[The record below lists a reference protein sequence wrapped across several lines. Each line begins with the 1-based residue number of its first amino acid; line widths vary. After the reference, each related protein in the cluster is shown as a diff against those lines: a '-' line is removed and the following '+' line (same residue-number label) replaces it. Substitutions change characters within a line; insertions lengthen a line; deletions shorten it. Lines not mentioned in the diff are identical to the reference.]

1 MDQIPQDLSQVP
13 QPTEDNLTA
22 TLANRFQHGQ
32 FYTRIASSVLVQLN
46 PFHSGKVELS
56 ENILQDQVLTYKD
69 GARLV
74 AGTGHNQRMAPPH
87 AIELATSAYLH
98 MRRTGQDQSIITSG
112 QSGSGKTEGARQ
124 VIRQL
129 LALSSAPKKE
139 SRVQN
144 QIQAAGIILEAFGHA
159 KTSLNDNASRVGRFT
174 ELQFNERGRL
184 LGAKMLDYF
193 LEKKRISQSA
203 SKPDERNFHIF
214 YQLLAGATAEEK
226 THLRLTE
233 AGGSG
238 ATGSSSGFNYL
249 SSASLNRNRT
259 LRGIDDEAE
268 FSNLKTALKVLG
280 FQKKQVAQIF
290 QLLAAV
296 LHLGNLTFMEDTTHT
311 NDACVVRNVD
321 NLIFVADI
329 LGVDPEAL
337 QTTLTYKTKMIKK
350 ELCSVFLDT
359 AGAEQQRDELAQ
371 ALYSLLFSWIVE
383 FFNVKLCHDTPANFI
398 GVVDM
403 FGFQQY
409 STNGLDQFCVNY
421 ANERLH
427 QFFLHQVFEA
437 SHADFE
443 LEGITSIPRIH
454 FFDNA
459 ACLQMLGHQEP
470 DEGLIGI
477 MSSQSNHIGRKTD
490 ATMLEAFSKEY
501 AKHDSLTVTRNMNS
515 YPSFTVQHYLAPVS
529 YTVDGWLEQN
539 VDNLSS
545 DFVTLFRGGP
555 GAAPSMNT
563 FVQGLFTDKALTTES
578 HPRNNKSIVA
588 AQQSIKPKRAPSMR
602 RPKADQVGAP
612 ARTKSEITTNK
623 SGPTAGKVVS
633 MSAQI
638 QSAMQELCDSLE
650 ETTPW
655 FLVCLKSN
663 ETGMPN
669 HVDSLHVKS
678 QVRSLCLAQIAQ
690 RLALEYTISCTHQ
703 EFLDRYLTLYLNLL
717 EDCPAGATTQA
728 RMEMVSAEE
737 KWAVQD
743 ASVGRYRVY
752 LSEKAWRELEFRL
765 KSLDSEN
772 KKSSGKKEGL
782 QQSTSAVVG
791 EMGFQHA
798 FGDPNNTMALGTPT
812 SFRGEI
818 LNMSEDDQ
826 SINSQS
832 ALAAPLLLQQQH
844 LQQHQDMLQQ
854 QQQQQ
859 YFMQGQGQGQGGYYS
874 GLHPAQAS
882 FMANERL
889 ENRSFYS
896 GDDNASEYDPYMRG
910 GLGGPGGEMGE
921 RFNRFENESVY
932 GGSEIYRPN
941 TRMFGDAEKRGMMM
955 HMDGASPDEGNGG
968 SGNGNGGGDG
978 LGGKKDGG
986 EDEEVEKEPMTAA
999 RRNWVFVT
1007 YALTWWIPS
1016 ICLSKCGKMVRPDIR
1031 MAWREKVALCV
1042 LIGLLSAVM
1051 IFYMVALGELVCP
1064 HQYVY
1069 SVNELSSY
1077 NKESSSPKTAIRGE
1091 VIDLKGFMP
1100 QHNPSIVTQ
1109 TQMLTYA
1116 GIEATGIFP
1125 VQPSA
1130 LCDGTGGFGSA
1141 SIDPSV
1147 MMPPAATFD
1156 PISVYHDFRSFMN
1169 DSRPDWYFEKMVS
1182 MRRWRVGFLAY
1193 DPKWIQQ
1200 EASKDGV
1207 KKRWAV
1213 IDDNLYDLTDYIS
1226 NGRQGVIRTKTNATT
1241 NANRAFMSPEVVE
1254 LFATS
1259 AGQDVTKQF
1268 YSLPLEEGTKQAMLI
1283 CLRNLFFVGRVDLRT
1298 STKCQVSNYL
1308 LLVPSCLIV
1317 ATIAFKFLAALQ
1329 LGAKREPEEHDKF
1342 IILQVPCYTEGE
1354 ESLRKT
1360 LDSLAALRYDDK
1372 RKLLFVIADGM
1383 IIGSGNDRPT
1393 PRIVLDILGVDPNVD
1408 PEPLSFL
1415 SLGEGN
1421 KQHNM
1426 GKVYSGLYEH
1436 NGHVVPY
1443 VVIVKVG
1450 TPTERQ
1456 RPGNRGKRDS
1466 QMILMRFLNKVHFN
1480 AAMTPME
1487 LEMYHQIKNVIGVN
1501 PSFYEYTLMVDSDTE
1516 VMPDSLNRMVS
1527 VFLHDTKVMGLCG
1540 ETQIANEKDSWV
1552 TMMQVYEYFISHHL
1566 AKAFES
1572 LFGSV
1577 TCLPGCFCMYRI
1589 RTPTKSVP
1597 LLISNLIIEEYSE
1610 NKVDTLHKKNLLHL
1624 GEDRYL
1630 TTLMLKHFPNYKMTF
1645 TPDAQCR
1652 TNVPDQWKV
1661 LLSQRRRWINSTVH
1675 NLMELVFLP
1684 QLCGFCCFSMRFIVM
1699 IDLFATLIMPVTVI
1713 YIAYLIYKLVA
1724 DSQQIPKLALIMIG
1738 AVYGLQAVIFILRRK
1753 WEHIGWMIV
1762 YILAIPMFS
1771 FYLPIYSFWHFDDFS
1786 WGNTRLVVGEKGR
1799 KMAVSADQLEGK
1811 TFDPKSIPQ
1820 KKWSDYEQELWEVQT
1835 THSMESKGSR
1845 HPYGGGPYSQQQQL
1859 PPQQQYYGGAGDMS
1873 MHGSRAGS
1881 VYGGEMAMPMGPF
1894 MAGGYTNS
1902 RPQSP
1907 ALGLGMNPSQQQLQ
1921 QQGSMGTPV
1930 MSHAGLSTSIPGT
1943 PPARSYSPAPQLAYQ
1958 LQAPHTPQQPRNS
1971 WSAPS
1976 AGTSPGAQA
1985 AAASVRMSVQG
1996 APLTQYQMQLLQQ
2009 QQQQQQQQQSQNPNQ
2024 RY

>member
-32 FYTRIASSVLVQLN
+32 FYTRIASSVLIQLN

-74 AGTGHNQRMAPPH
+74 AGSGHNQRMPPH

-226 THLRLTE
+226 THLRLTD
-233 AGGSG
+233 AGGGG
-238 ATGSSSGFNYL
+238 APGSSSGFNYL
-249 SSASLNRNRT
+249 SSASLNKNRT

-296 LHLGNLTFMEDTTHT
+296 LHLGNLTFMEDTSHT

-329 LGVDPEAL
+329 LGVDPDAL
-337 QTTLTYKTKMIKK
+337 QNTLTYKTKMIKK
-350 ELCSVFLDT
+350 ELCSVFLDA

-409 STNGLDQFCVNY
+409 SSNGLDQFCVNY

-427 QFFLHQVFEA
+427 QFFLNQVFEA

-454 FFDNA
+454 FFDNS
-459 ACLQMLGHQEP
+459 ACLQMLGHHDP
-470 DEGLIGI
+470 DDGLIGI
-477 MSSQSNHIGRKTD
+477 MSRQSSHIGRKTD
-490 ATMLEAFSKEY
+490 ATMLEAFSKEF
-501 AKHDSLTVTRNMNS
+501 AKHDSLTVSRNMNS

-555 GAAPSMNT
+555 GVTPSMNT

-578 HPRNNKSIVA
+578 HPRNNKSIIA

-612 ARTKSEITTNK
+612 TRAKSEIATNK

-638 QSAMQELCDSLE
+638 QSALQELCDSLE

-703 EFLDRYLTLYLNLL
+703 EFLDRYLALYLNLL
-717 EDCPAGATTQA
+717 EDCVAGASTKA
-728 RMEMVSAEE
+728 RMEMVSTDE
-737 KWAVQD
+737 KWSLQD

-752 LSEKAWRELEFRL
+752 LSEKEWRELEFRL

-772 KKSSGKKEGL
+772 KKSSSGKKDGPE
-782 QQSTSAVVG
+782 QSTSAIVG

-798 FGDPNNTMALGTPT
+798 
-812 SFRGEI
+812 
-818 LNMSEDDQ
+818 
-826 SINSQS
+826 
-832 ALAAPLLLQQQH
+832 
-844 LQQHQDMLQQ
+844 
-854 QQQQQ
+854 
-859 YFMQGQGQGQGGYYS
+859 
-874 GLHPAQAS
+874 
-882 FMANERL
+882 L

-921 RFNRFENESVY
+921 RFSRFENESVY

-955 HMDGASPDEGNGG
+955 HMDGTSPDEGNGA
-968 SGNGNGGGDG
+968 SGNGDGIGGDG
-978 LGGKKDGG
+978 HGGKKDG
-986 EDEEVEKEPMTAA
+986 EDEEEEKEPMTPA

-1016 ICLSKCGKMVRPDIR
+1016 FCLSKCGKMVRPDIR

-1069 SVNELSSY
+1069 SLNELSSY
-1077 NKESSSPKTAIRGE
+1077 NKESGSPKTAIRGE
-1091 VIDLKGFMP
+1091 VIDMKGFMP
-1100 QHNPSIVTQ
+1100 QHNPSIVSETQ
-1109 TQMLTYA
+1109 LLTYA
-1116 GIEATGIFP
+1116 GLDATNIFP

-1147 MMPPAATFD
+1147 MMPPTTLD
-1156 PISVYHDFRSFMN
+1156 PISVYHDFRSFT
-1169 DSRPDWYFEKMVS
+1169 DDPRPDWYFEKMVF
-1182 MRRWRVGFLAY
+1182 MRRWRVGFVAY

-1226 NGRQGVIRTKTNATT
+1226 NGRQGTIQTKTNGTT
-1241 NANRAFMSPEVVE
+1241 NANRAFMTPEVVE

-1268 YSLPLEEGTKQAMLI
+1268 YSLPLEEGTKRAMLI

-1329 LGAKREPEEHDKF
+1329 LGSKREPEEHDKF

-1811 TFDPKSIPQ
+1811 AFDPKSIPQ

-1835 THSMESKGSR
+1835 THSLESKGSR
-1845 HPYGGGPYSQQQQL
+1845 HPYGAGGGGPYSQQQQ
-1859 PPQQQYYGGAGDMS
+1859 YYG
-1873 MHGSRAGS
+1873 GSRAGS
-1881 VYGGEMAMPMGPF
+1881 VYGGEMAMPMGAMTSGPF
-1894 MAGGYTNS
+1894 MAGGYTSS

-1907 ALGLGMNPSQQQLQ
+1907 ALGLGMNPAQLQ
-1921 QQGSMGTPV
+1921 QQQPVVSMGTPV
-1930 MSHAGLSTSIPGT
+1930 
-1943 PPARSYSPAPQLAYQ
+1943 
-1958 LQAPHTPQQPRNS
+1958 
-1971 WSAPS
+1971 
-1976 AGTSPGAQA
+1976 
-1985 AAASVRMSVQG
+1985 
-1996 APLTQYQMQLLQQ
+1996 
-2009 QQQQQQQQQSQNPNQ
+2009 
-2024 RY
+2024 

>member
-1 MDQIPQDLSQVP
+1 MDQQHQDLSQQP
-13 QPTEDNLTA
+13 RPTEDSLTSALA
-22 TLANRFQHGQ
+22 TRFQQGQ
-32 FYTRIASSVLVQLN
+32 IYTRIASSALVQVN
-46 PFHSGKVELS
+46 PFTPGKVELP
-56 ENILQDQVLTYKD
+56 ETTLQEQVLTYKD
-69 GARLV
+69 GARLPSPQ
-74 AGTGHNQRMAPPH
+74 NQRGSILSSSPH
-87 AIELATSAYLH
+87 LIELATSAYLH

-124 VIRQL
+124 LIHQL
-129 LALSSAPKKE
+129 LALSSQPKKE
-139 SRVQN
+139 ARVQN
-144 QIQAAGIILEAFGHA
+144 QILAAGIIIEAFGHA
-159 KTSLNDNASRVGRFT
+159 KTSLNVNASRVGRFT

-193 LEKKRISQSA
+193 LEKKRISCS
-203 SKPDERNFHIF
+203 SSSPDERNFHIF

-226 THLRLTE
+226 AHLHLTE
-233 AGGSG
+233 GQ
-238 ATGSSSGFNYL
+238 FHYL
-249 SSASLNRNRT
+249 SPASLNRNRT
-259 LRGIDDEAE
+259 LPGMDDVAE
-268 FSNLKTALKVLG
+268 FSNLKTALKILG

-321 NLIFVADI
+321 TLIFVADI
-329 LGVDPEAL
+329 LGVDPNAL
-337 QTTLTYKTKMIKK
+337 QNTLTYKTKLIKK
-350 ELCSVFLDT
+350 ELCSVFLDVQ
-359 AGAEQQRDELAQ
+359 GAEQQRDELAQ

-383 FFNVKLCHDTPANFI
+383 YFNVKLCHETPANFI

-409 STNGLDQFCVNY
+409 TSNGLDQFCVNY

-427 QFFLHQVFEA
+427 QFFLNQVFEA

-454 FFDNA
+454 YFDNS
-459 ACLQMLGHQEP
+459 ACLQMLGQNSE
-470 DEGLIGI
+470 DGLIGI
-477 MSSQSNHIGRKTD
+477 MSSQSRHISRKTD
-490 ATMLEAFSKEY
+490 TTMLEAFTKQY
-501 AKHDSLTVTRNMNS
+501 ARHDSLTVTRNMNS
-515 YPSFTVQHYLAPVS
+515 HPSFTIQHFLSPVT
-529 YTVDGWLEQN
+529 YTVEGWLEQN

-555 GAAPSMNT
+555 GVSASMNP

-578 HPRNNKSIVA
+578 HPRNNNTIVA
-588 AQQSIKPKRAPSMR
+588 AQQSIKPKRAPSTR
-602 RPKADQVGAP
+602 RPRKTEEDGSGNKE
-612 ARTKSEITTNK
+612 KSNDGG
-623 SGPTAGKVVS
+623 SPSAGKVVS
-633 MSAQI
+633 LAAQI
-638 QSAMQELCDSLE
+638 QSATQELCDSLE

-655 FLVCLKSN
+655 FLICLKSN
-663 ETGMPN
+663 DSGMPN
-669 HVDSLHVKS
+669 NVDTITLKS
-678 QVRSLCLAQIAQ
+678 QVRSLCLAQVAQ
-690 RLALEYTISCTHQ
+690 RLSLEYTISCTHQ
-703 EFLDRYLTLYLNLL
+703 EFLDRYTALYLNLL
-717 EDCPAGATTQA
+717 EDCAAGASTKI
-728 RMEMVSAEE
+728 RMDMICTEE
-737 KWAVQD
+737 KWTVQD
-743 ASVGRYRVY
+743 ASIGKYRVY
-752 LSEKAWRELEFRL
+752 LSERSWRELEFRL
-765 KSLDSEN
+765 KGQETDKKGGN
-772 KKSSGKKEGL
+772 KKDGSATAAGGLEYASSAL
-782 QQSTSAVVG
+782 IND
-791 EMGFQHA
+791 MGFQQSLSGG
-798 FGDPNNTMALGTPT
+798 FETPG

-818 LNMSEDDQ
+818 LNLSEDDQ
-826 SINSQS
+826 SINSNT
-832 ALAAPLLLQQQH
+832 AMAAPLLLQHQH
-844 LQQHQDMLQQ
+844 LQQHQEMLQQ

-859 YFMQGQGQGQGGYYS
+859 QQGYFMQPGSGGYYG
-874 GLHPAQAS
+874 GLHPAHAS

-896 GDDNASEYDPYMRG
+896 GDDNQSEYDPYMRG
-910 GLGGPGGEMGE
+910 VSGPNGGDMD

-941 TRMFGDAEKRGMMM
+941 TRMFRDSEKRGMN
-955 HMDGASPDEGNGG
+955 MDGSSPDGDNEGT
-968 SGNGNGGGDG
+968 
-978 LGGKKDGG
+978 LAGGKDSNIGKKGA
-986 EDEEVEKEPMTAA
+986 EDEEEEEKIPMTAA
-999 RRNWVFVT
+999 RRNWVFLT

-1016 ICLSKCGKMVRPDIR
+1016 VLLNKCGRMVRPDIR
-1031 MAWREKVALCV
+1031 MAWREKVALCI
-1042 LIGLLSAVM
+1042 LIFFLSLIMVFYIAV
-1051 IFYMVALGELVCP
+1051 LGELICP

-1069 SVNELSSY
+1069 SPGELSGHDAKSGT
-1077 NKESSSPKTAIRGE
+1077 PMTMIRGE
-1091 VIDLKGFMP
+1091 IFDMNKFMV
-1100 QHNPSIVTQ
+1100 QHNPNIVTQ
-1109 TQMLTYA
+1109 QQLLQYA
-1116 GIEATGIFP
+1116 GIDATPIFP
-1125 VQPSA
+1125 VQPSS
-1130 LCDGTGGFGSA
+1130 LCDGLGGYGSA
-1141 SIDPSV
+1141 SIDPSIQLPV
-1147 MMPPAATFD
+1147 LGAVD
-1156 PISVYHDFRSFMN
+1156 PNSNYHDFRSFKN
-1169 DSRPDWYFEKMVS
+1169 DSRPDWYYEKMVF
-1182 MRRWRVGFLAY
+1182 MRQWRVGFVAFT
-1193 DPKWIQQ
+1193 PKYIMEQ
-1200 EASKDGV
+1200 AAADNI
-1207 KKRWAV
+1207 KKRWAILDGNV
-1213 IDDNLYDLTDYIS
+1213 YDLTNYI
-1226 NGRQGVIRTKTNATT
+1226 NFGRQGTITPRPGQSAPAGVNA
-1241 NANRAFMSPEVVE
+1241 AFMEPTVVD
-1254 LFATS
+1254 LFATN
-1259 AGQDVTKQF
+1259 AGEDITTK
-1268 YSLPLEEGTKQAMLI
+1268 YNALPLDSSTKTAMLI
-1283 CLRNLFFVGRVDLRT
+1283 CLRNLFFSGRVDDRT
-1298 STKCQVSNYL
+1298 SLRCQFANYM
-1308 LLVPSCLIV
+1308 LLVPSILIV
-1317 ATIAFKFLAALQ
+1317 CTIGFKFLAALQ
-1329 LGAKREPEEHDKF
+1329 LGSKREPEEHDKF

-1415 SLGEGN
+1415 SLGDGN

-1443 VVIVKVG
+1443 VVVVKVG

-1480 AAMTPME
+1480 SPMTPME

-1516 VMPDSLNRMVS
+1516 VLPDSLNRMVS

-1589 RTPTKSVP
+1589 RTPTKSTP
-1597 LLISNLIIEEYSE
+1597 LLISNNIIDEYSE
-1610 NKVDTLHKKNLLHL
+1610 NRVDTLHKKNLLHL

-1699 IDLFATLIMPVTVI
+1699 IDLFATLIMPVTVV
-1713 YIAYLIYKLVA
+1713 YIVYLIYSIVTNPA
-1724 DSQQIPKLALIMIG
+1724 AVPKLALIMMG

-1762 YILAIPMFS
+1762 YILAIPVFS
-1771 FYLPIYSFWHFDDFS
+1771 FYLPLYSFWHFDDFS

-1799 KMAVSADQLEGK
+1799 KVAVSADQAEGAH
-1811 TFDPKSIPQ
+1811 FDPKSIPQ

-1835 THSMESKGSR
+1835 TGSLESKGSR
-1845 HPYGGGPYSQQQQL
+1845 NPYGSLGY
-1859 PPQQQYYGGAGDMS
+1859 PQ
-1873 MHGSRAGS
+1873 AGS
-1881 VYGGEMAMPMGPF
+1881 VYGGDMTMSMPLPMPTGPF
-1894 MAGGYTNS
+1894 MASVYGGS

-1907 ALGLGMNPSQQQLQ
+1907 AMGM
-1921 QQGSMGTPV
+1921 GGGGGMMGTPV
-1930 MSHAGLSTSIPGT
+1930 MGNAALMNTSPIPGT
-1943 PPARSYSPAPQLAYQ
+1943 PTRSYSPAPQFAYQ
-1958 LQAPHTPQQPRNS
+1958 QPQPQRQQQQGGNTYQQLQQMPRNS
-1971 WSAPS
+1971 WTAMSTTGS
-1976 AGTSPGAQA
+1976 QAGGGGGA
-1985 AAASVRMSVQG
+1985 RMSVQG
-1996 APLTQYQMQLLQQ
+1996 TPMN
-2009 QQQQQQQQQSQNPNQ
+2009 QNQNS
-2024 RY
+2024 RF

>member
-1 MDQIPQDLSQVP
+1 MDQQDLSQLP
-13 QPTEDNLTA
+13 HPTEDNLA
-22 TLANRFQHGQ
+22 AILADRFQQGH
-32 FYTRIASSVLVQLN
+32 FYTRIASSVLIQLN
-46 PFHSGKVELS
+46 PFHPGKVELS
-56 ENILQDQVLTYKD
+56 EAILQDQVLTYKD
-69 GARLV
+69 GARLGPTSSNKGGSSQQL
-74 AGTGHNQRMAPPH
+74 ATNGSIPH
-87 AIELATSAYLH
+87 AIQLATSAYLH

-124 VIRQL
+124 IIRQL
-129 LALSSAPKKE
+129 LSLSSQPKKE
-139 SRVQN
+139 ARVQN
-144 QIQAAGIILEAFGHA
+144 QILSAGVIIEAFGHA
-159 KTSLNDNASRVGRFT
+159 KTSLNVNASRVGRFT

-193 LEKKRISQSA
+193 LEKKRITRSA
-203 SKPDERNFHIF
+203 TAPDERNFHIF
-214 YQLLAGATAEEK
+214 YQLLAGATLEEK

-233 AGGSG
+233 GQ
-238 ATGSSSGFNYL
+238 FHYL

-259 LRGIDDEAE
+259 LPGMDDAAE
-268 FSNLKTALKVLG
+268 FGNLKTALKVLG

-311 NDACVVRNVD
+311 NDACIVRNVD
-321 NLIFVADI
+321 TLIFVADI
-329 LGVDPEAL
+329 LGVDPNAL
-337 QTTLTYKTKMIKK
+337 QNTLTYKTKLIKK
-350 ELCSVFLDT
+350 ELCSVFLD
-359 AGAEQQRDELAQ
+359 AQGAEQQRDELAQ

-383 FFNVKLCHDTPANFI
+383 FFNVKLCHEEPANFI

-403 FGFQQY
+403 FGFQQ
-409 STNGLDQFCVNY
+409 STTNGLDQFCVNY
-421 ANERLH
+421 ANERL
-427 QFFLHQVFEA
+427 QQYFLNQIFEA

-459 ACLQMLGHQEP
+459 ACLQMLGQKPE
-470 DEGLIGI
+470 DGLIGI
-477 MSSQSNHIGRKTD
+477 MSSQSRHISRKTD
-490 ATMLEAFSKEY
+490 ATMLEAFSNQY
-501 AKHDSLTVTRNMNS
+501 SKHDSLTVTRNMNS
-515 YPSFTVQHYLAPVS
+515 YPSFTIQHYLAPVT
-529 YTVDGWLEQN
+529 YTVEGWLEQN

-555 GAAPSMNT
+555 GVSASMNP
-563 FVQGLFTDKALTTES
+563 FVKGLFTDKALTTES
-578 HPRNNKSIVA
+578 HPRNNKTIVA

-602 RPKADQVGAP
+602 RPKKVDEDTTLSREKTDVNP
-612 ARTKSEITTNK
+612 A
-623 SGPTAGKVVS
+623 AGKVVS
-633 MSAQI
+633 LAAQI
-638 QSAMQELCDSLE
+638 QSATQELCDSLE

-663 ETGMPN
+663 DTGMPN
-669 HVDSLHVKS
+669 HVDHLVLKS
-678 QVRSLCLAQIAQ
+678 QVRSLCLAQASQ

-703 EFLDRYLTLYLNLL
+703 EFLDRYTILYVNLL
-717 EDCPAGATTQA
+717 EDCPAGASA
-728 RMEMVSAEE
+728 KSRMDLVAIDE
-737 KWAVQD
+737 KWSTQD
-743 ASVGRYRVY
+743 ASVGKYRIY
-752 LSEKAWRELEFRL
+752 LSERAWRELEFRL
-765 KSLDSEN
+765 KGTDSD
-772 KKSSGKKEGL
+772 KKGQKKDVSMAAGGGLESS
-782 QQSTSAVVG
+782 SSAVVNN
-791 EMGFQHA
+791 MGFQQ
-798 FGDPNNTMALGTPT
+798 ALGTPSGNPFET
-812 SFRGEI
+812 PSSFRGEA
-818 LNMSEDDQ
+818 LHMSEDDQ
-826 SINSQS
+826 SINSNT
-832 ALAAPLLLQQQH
+832 AMAAPLLLQQQH
-844 LQQHQDMLQQ
+844 LQQHQEMLQQ

-859 YFMQGQGQGQGGYYS
+859 GYFNQSNPQVGYHT
-874 GLHPAQAS
+874 GLHPAHPS
-882 FMANERL
+882 FLANERL

-896 GDDNASEYDPYMRG
+896 GDDNQSEYDPYMRNSI
-910 GLGGPGGEMGE
+910 GPGGHGGDME

-941 TRMFGDAEKRGMMM
+941 TRMFNDAEKRGMMM
-955 HMDGASPDEGNGG
+955 HIDSSSPDPDREGTLGDGMDGT
-968 SGNGNGGGDG
+968 
-978 LGGKKDGG
+978 GKKEGAEE
-986 EDEEVEKEPMTAA
+986 EDEDENEPTTTA
-999 RRNWVFVT
+999 RRNWVFLT
-1007 YALTWWIPS
+1007 YALTWWIPTF
-1016 ICLSKCGKMVRPDIR
+1016 LMSKCGRMQRPDIR
-1031 MAWREKVALCV
+1031 MAWREKVALCI
-1042 LIGLLSAVM
+1042 LIFFLSLVM
-1051 IFYMVALGELVCP
+1051 VFYIAILGELVCP

-1069 SVNELSSY
+1069 SPGELSGY
-1077 NKESSSPKTAIRGE
+1077 NADSSKPLTMIRGE
-1091 VIDLKGFMP
+1091 VIDMDSFMV
-1100 QHNPSIVTQ
+1100 QHSPNIVTR
-1109 TQMLTYA
+1109 TQLLQYA
-1116 GIEATGIFP
+1116 GLDATPIFP

-1130 LCDGTGGFGSA
+1130 LCDGLGGYGSA

-1147 MMPPAATFD
+1147 QLPVLGAVDAN
-1156 PISVYHDFRSFMN
+1156 SHYHDFRSFKN
-1169 DSRPDWYFEKMVS
+1169 DSRPDWYYEKMVFL
-1182 MRRWRVGFLAY
+1182 RKYRVGFLAFT
-1193 DPKWIQQ
+1193 PKHIKEQ
-1200 EASKDGV
+1200 AAADGT
-1207 KKRWAV
+1207 KRRWAILDGNV
-1213 IDDNLYDLTDYIS
+1213 YDMTDYIQA
-1226 NGRQGVIRTKTNATT
+1226 GRQGQIITKGGQVAPGGVNA
-1241 NANRAFMSPEVVE
+1241 AFMDPNIVD
-1254 LFATS
+1254 LFAS
-1259 AGQDVTKQF
+1259 NAGEDVTAK
-1268 YSLPLEEGTKQAMLI
+1268 YNALPLDSSMKTAMII
-1283 CLRNLFFVGRVDLRT
+1283 CLRNLFFVGRVDVRT
-1298 STKCQVSNYL
+1298 SVKCQFANYM
-1308 LLVPSCLIV
+1308 LLVPSILIV
-1317 ATIAFKFLAALQ
+1317 CTIGFKFLAALQ
-1329 LGAKREPEEHDKF
+1329 LGSKREPEEHDKF

-1436 NGHVVPY
+1436 NGHIVPY
-1443 VVIVKVG
+1443 VVVVKVG

-1480 AAMTPME
+1480 SPMTPLE

-1516 VMPDSLNRMVS
+1516 VLPDSLNRMVS

-1566 AKAFES
+1566 SKAFES

-1589 RTPTKSVP
+1589 RTPTKSTP
-1597 LLISNLIIEEYSE
+1597 LLISNSIIDDYSE
-1610 NKVDTLHKKNLLHL
+1610 NRVDTLHKKNLLHL

-1713 YIAYLIYKLVA
+1713 YIGYLIYQIVTNTTA
-1724 DSQQIPKLALIMIG
+1724 IPKLAFIMIG

-1762 YILAIPMFS
+1762 YILAIPVFS
-1771 FYLPIYSFWHFDDFS
+1771 FYLPLYSFWHFDDFS

-1799 KMAVSADQLEGK
+1799 KLAVSADQLEGNK
-1811 TFDPKSIPQ
+1811 FDPKSIPQ

-1835 THSMESKGSR
+1835 TGSLESKGSR
-1845 HPYGGGPYSQQQQL
+1845 HPYGAGYA
-1859 PPQQQYYGGAGDMS
+1859 PPQQQFYGDAGGY
-1873 MHGSRAGS
+1873 GSRAGS
-1881 VYGGEMAMPMGPF
+1881 VYGGEMPMANMTMGAVPMTMQSGPF
-1894 MAGGYTNS
+1894 MGGAYSHS

-1907 ALGLGMNPSQQQLQ
+1907 A
-1921 QQGSMGTPV
+1921 MGPMMANAPMV
-1930 MSHAGLSTSIPGT
+1930 NNSIPGT
-1943 PPARSYSPAPQLAYQ
+1943 PTRSYSPAPQFAHQQSYQ
-1958 LQAPHTPQQPRNS
+1958 QPQPQNSMPRNS
-1971 WSAPS
+1971 WT
-1976 AGTSPGAQA
+1976 AGSTVGSQVGGGG
-1985 AAASVRMSVQG
+1985 VRMSMSG
-1996 APLTQYQMQLLQQ
+1996 TPL
-2009 QQQQQQQQQSQNPNQ
+2009 NPNG

>member
-1 MDQIPQDLSQVP
+1 M
-13 QPTEDNLTA
+13 
-22 TLANRFQHGQ
+22 
-32 FYTRIASSVLVQLN
+32 
-46 PFHSGKVELS
+46 
-56 ENILQDQVLTYKD
+56 
-69 GARLV
+69 
-74 AGTGHNQRMAPPH
+74 
-87 AIELATSAYLH
+87 
-98 MRRTGQDQSIITSG
+98 
-112 QSGSGKTEGARQ
+112 
-124 VIRQL
+124 
-129 LALSSAPKKE
+129 
-139 SRVQN
+139 RVQN
-144 QIQAAGIILEAFGHA
+144 QIQAASTILEAFGHA

-193 LEKKRISQSA
+193 LEKKRVSQS
-203 SKPDERNFHIF
+203 SSRPDERNFHIF
-214 YQLLAGATAEEK
+214 YQLLAGATAEER
-226 THLRLTE
+226 THLRLPE
-233 AGGSG
+233 EGSG
-238 ATGSSSGFNYL
+238 FHYL
-249 SSASLNRNRT
+249 STASMNMSKNGSLK
-259 LRGIDDEAE
+259 GMDDATE
-268 FSNLKTALKVLG
+268 FTNVKTALKVMG
-280 FQKKQVAQIF
+280 FQKKQVAQMF

-321 NLIFVADI
+321 SLIYVADI
-329 LGVDPEAL
+329 LGVDPNAL
-337 QTTLTYKTKMIKK
+337 QNTLTYKTKMIKK
-350 ELCSVFLDT
+350 ELCSVFLDA

-383 FFNVKLCHDTPANFI
+383 FFNVRLCHETPANFI

-427 QFFLHQVFEA
+427 QFFLNHAFEA

-443 LEGITSIPRIH
+443 LEGITNIPRTQ

-459 ACLQMLGHQEP
+459 ACLQMLGGQDQEHQDSE
-470 DEGLIGI
+470 EGLIGI
-477 MSSQSNHIGRKTD
+477 MSSQSRHISRKTD
-490 ATMLEAFSKEY
+490 ITMLEAFSRQY
-501 AKHDSLTVTRNMNS
+501 PRHDSLTVTRNMNS
-515 YPSFTVQHYLAPVS
+515 YPSFTIQHFLAPVT
-529 YTVDGWLEQN
+529 YTVNGWLEQN

-555 GAAPSMNT
+555 GAAPSVNP
-563 FVQGLFTDKALTTES
+563 FIQGLFTDKALTTES

-602 RPKADQVGAP
+602 RPKSMKKLQQQPSSVGNKEKAGEIKAAEADSNA
-612 ARTKSEITTNK
+612 
-623 SGPTAGKVVS
+623 PTAGKVVS

-655 FLVCLKSN
+655 FLVCIKSN

-669 HVDSLHVKS
+669 HADSLHIKT
-678 QVRSLCLAQIAQ
+678 QVRSLCLAQVAH
-690 RLALEYTISCTHQ
+690 RLTHEYTISCTHQ
-703 EFLDRYLTLYLNLL
+703 EFLDRYVNVYLNLL
-717 EDCPAGATTQA
+717 EDVPAGATA
-728 RMEMVSAEE
+728 KSRMDLIYADE
-737 KWAVQD
+737 KWTVQD
-743 ASVGRYRVY
+743 ASIGRYQVF
-752 LSEKAWRELEFRL
+752 LSEKAWRELEHRY
-765 KSLDSEN
+765 KSFETE
-772 KKSSGKKEGL
+772 KKAGNKKEGTFE
-782 QQSTSAVVG
+782 QSASAVVG

-798 FGDPNNTMALGTPT
+798 FADSNAALGTPT

-826 SINSQS
+826 SINSNT
-832 ALAAPLLLQQQH
+832 AMAAPLLLQQQH
-844 LQQHQDMLQQ
+844 FQHLQDVPQQQHLMPGHGAGGMYPGLQP
-854 QQQQQ
+854 
-859 YFMQGQGQGQGGYYS
+859 G
-874 GLHPAQAS
+874 HAA

-896 GDDNASEYDPYMRG
+896 GDDNQSEYDPYMRSVH
-910 GLGGPGGEMGE
+910 
-921 RFNRFENESVY
+921 NRFESESVY

-955 HMDGASPDEGNGG
+955 GMDRMTPDGQDGSDNNSGDKKEGAA
-968 SGNGNGGGDG
+968 
-978 LGGKKDGG
+978 
-986 EDEEVEKEPMTAA
+986 EDEDDEDEKIPKTAA
-999 RRNWVFVT
+999 RRNWVFLT
-1007 YALTWWIPS
+1007 YVLTWWIPS
-1016 ICLSKCGKMVRPDIR
+1016 FCLTKCGRMARPDIR
-1031 MAWREKVALCV
+1031 MAWREKVALCI
-1042 LIGLLSAVM
+1042 LIGFLSLIMVFYIAVM
-1051 IFYMVALGELVCP
+1051 GELICP

-1069 SVNELSSY
+1069 SPGELSNHDS
-1077 NKESSSPKTAIRGE
+1077 NSKSPLTSVRGE
-1091 VIDLKGFMP
+1091 IFDMDKLKV

-1109 TQMLTYA
+1109 TQLLQYA
-1116 GIEATGIFP
+1116 GIDSTPIFP

-1130 LCDGTGGFGSA
+1130 VCDGLGGYGSA
-1141 SIDPSV
+1141 SIDPAIQ
-1147 MMPPAATFD
+1147 MPSLGAED
-1156 PISVYHDFRSFMN
+1156 PNAKYHDFRSFKN
-1169 DSRPDWYFEKMVS
+1169 DTRADWYFQKMVF
-1182 MRRWRVGFLAY
+1182 MRQWRVGFVAFT
-1193 DPKWIQQ
+1193 PKYIKQQ
-1200 EASKDGV
+1200 AAADSV
-1207 KKRWAV
+1207 RKRWAILGGNV
-1213 IDDNLYDLTDYIS
+1213 YDLTNYIQA
-1226 NGRQGVIRTKTNATT
+1226 GRQGVIMTKSGQQAPVGVNA
-1241 NANRAFMSPEVVE
+1241 AFMEPTIVD
-1254 LFATS
+1254 LFATN
-1259 AGQDVTKQF
+1259 AGEDVTAK
-1268 YSLPLEEGTKQAMLI
+1268 YDALPLEGTMKKAMLI
-1283 CLRNLFFVGRVDLRT
+1283 CLRNLFFVGRVDERT
-1298 STKCQVSNYL
+1298 SFRCQFANYM
-1308 LLVPSCLIV
+1308 LLVPSILIV
-1317 ATIAFKFLAALQ
+1317 CTIGFKFLAALQ
-1329 LGAKREPEEHDKF
+1329 LGSRREPEEHDKF

-1393 PRIVLDILGVDPNVD
+1393 PRIVLDILGVDPNID

-1426 GKVYSGLYEH
+1426 AKVYSGLYEH

-1443 VVIVKVG
+1443 IVVVKVG
-1450 TPTERQ
+1450 TPAERQ

-1480 AAMTPME
+1480 SAMTPME
-1487 LEMYHQIKNVIGVN
+1487 LEIYHQIKNVIGVN

-1516 VMPDSLNRMVS
+1516 VLPDSLNRMVS

-1589 RTPTKSVP
+1589 RTPTKSTP
-1597 LLISNLIIEEYSE
+1597 LLISNLIIDDYSE
-1610 NKVDTLHKKNLLHL
+1610 NRVDTLHKKNLLHL

-1699 IDLFATLIMPVTVI
+1699 IDLFATLIMPVTVV
-1713 YIAYLIYKLVA
+1713 YIGYLIYTIVA
-1724 DSQQIPKLALIMIG
+1724 NDGAIPKLALIMMG

-1771 FYLPIYSFWHFDDFS
+1771 FYLPLYSFWHFDDFS

-1799 KMAVSADQLEGK
+1799 KKAVSADQLEGK
-1811 TFDPKSIPQ
+1811 MFDPKSIPQ

-1835 THSMESKGSR
+1835 TGSMESKGSK
-1845 HPYGGGPYSQQQQL
+1845 HPSYYGGGGGYPT
-1859 PPQQQYYGGAGDMS
+1859 PQHRGSHIFGGPGADMS
-1873 MHGSRAGS
+1873 GHGSVAGS
-1881 VYGGEMAMPMGPF
+1881 VYGGEMPMPMQQMPMATGPF
-1894 MAGGYTNS
+1894 MGAAGYTNS

-1907 ALGLGMNPSQQQLQ
+1907 ALGLGMNYPNYSQGALGHQVPV
-1921 QQGSMGTPV
+1921 SIGTPV
-1930 MSHAGLSTSIPGT
+1930 MTHSMPGT
-1943 PPARSYSPAPQLAYQ
+1943 PPMRSYSPAPQFAHQQQ
-1958 LQAPHTPQQPRNS
+1958 LQPQAQTPQLPRNS
-1971 WSAPS
+1971 WAPS
-1976 AGTSPGAQA
+1976 VAGGTPQNVSPGGSSA
-1985 AAASVRMSVQG
+1985 RMSVQG
-1996 APLTQYQMQLLQQ
+1996 TPVTQYQMQMLQQ
-2009 QQQQQQQQQSQNPNQ
+2009 QQQQNQ
-2024 RY
+2024 GPKF